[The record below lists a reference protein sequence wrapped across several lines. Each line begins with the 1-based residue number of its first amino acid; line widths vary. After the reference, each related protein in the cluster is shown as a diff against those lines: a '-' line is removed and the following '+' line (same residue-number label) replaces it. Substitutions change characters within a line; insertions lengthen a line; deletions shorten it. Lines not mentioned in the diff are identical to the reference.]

1 MLALFR
7 VFLLSFML
15 KANVPVIGRVQSKE
29 FPRNSRTVDVDVQVR
44 DGLDLPFEGSED
56 FDSINWV
63 VWKQQ
68 LTRLHEVGA
77 EGPEMRAS
85 SNLLTHTA
93 VRQERKAQFHH
104 MLD

>member
-1 MLALFR
+1 MG
-7 VFLLSFML
+7 VS
-15 KANVPVIGRVQSKE
+15 
-29 FPRNSRTVDVDVQVR
+29 RNSRTIDVDVQVR

-85 SNLLTHTA
+85 SNLPTNTA
-93 VRQERKAQFHH
+93 VRQERTVQLQRV
-104 MLD
+104 LD